1 MVDGHSFTLNG
12 QNVSY
17 RFRVD
22 ASTGDIILNHFG
34 GPVTEDPAENINS
47 DSHHGGGW
55 STHMHLRR
63 EFPDLG
69 RGDFRTPAV
78 HIKHGNGS
86 TVSDFKYK
94 SREVLAGKPA
104 LPGLPST
111 FGRDDE
117 VETLVLHLWDSYSS
131 VEADLY
137 YSVFP
142 KRDAIVRSVRITNKG
157 SETISVEKLA
167 SFSVDLP
174 YDEYEMLQL
183 QGEWSRECTRTR
195 RKVDYGL
202 QG

>member
-1 MVDGHSFTLNG
+1 MANGTSFALNG
-12 QNVSY
+12 KNVSY
-17 RFRVD
+17 RFHVD
-22 ASTGDIILNHFG
+22 TSTGEVILNHFG
-34 GPVTEDPAENINS
+34 GPVTEEPAEEISPN
-47 DSHHGGGW
+47 GGGW
-55 STHMHLRR
+55 STQMHLRR

-78 HIKHGNGS
+78 HIKQSKGY

-94 SREVLAGKPA
+94 SYEVITGKPP

-111 FGRDDE
+111 FGREDE

-131 VEADLY
+131 VAADLY

-142 KRDAIVRSVRITNKG
+142 KHDAIVRSVKITNKG
-157 SETISVEKLA
+157 SSTISVEKLA

-183 QGEWSRECTRTR
+183 QGEWTRECTRTR